1 MANIVTNLMG
11 GMTVE
16 KLGSAFNSA
25 KDASKGILDNLSKA
39 TKVAGELGTKMKG
52 AMGSISSAAGF
63 GKLSLGAGQTGN
75 VMSDSLGGFSTPTGA
90 GQSSMMGAWG
100 KFGSM
105 NQAVSGQPQP
115 GASDPRNAGV
125 MLGNVTEGVQQM
137 LPDMQATMTR
147 ATTYYNATM
156 YAGNRFPRATN
167 GMTAMMR
174 NMGAPVGMPS
184 VQDMTLGTIND
195 IGGLT
200 SVGADANVAKYLT
213 GRGMNVSGAKNST
226 YQETLRTI
234 AHAGKYLNISNEA
247 AAKSIEGLTS
257 AQGSS
262 NMLRKFGIYT
272 SDLTTGKEKTQ
283 GQIFE
288 ELAQRFTAGRE
299 PMSIENT
306 LSDIRR
312 GFLGVNIQNAFGND
326 QAGAEMF
333 KQYMV
338 ERAAGSKMDLSD
350 TEAMN
355 KIYSD
360 LGPSG
365 AFGLGSGNASGNANP
380 MNSLYALNSSETN
393 QLDKAEQ
400 AYIQG
405 ITAAVQ
411 PLQLLN
417 DVSGQLA
424 ATMAG
429 VNLAFLSTMKTSQV
443 YQGGAKAMG
452 AVASWAGGNA
462 LELGKAAVQF
472 AMGDYLGAVST
483 GAIPAVNLAMGTAGL
498 TAMAATGLAT
508 TVAGG
513 GLWMDNAGIVNN
525 KRNPNNEDK
534 PNQGGPTPDAKS
546 SVSLGDTAS
555 GLQVSP
561 IPGAKPVPGAGYNDK
576 SGVYYQETGNPHMG
590 FDLQASDG
598 KAVYSV
604 CDGKVIK
611 ADGDSKRYYIGE
623 SMPSGGTKYDDL
635 AKNVKGSI
643 SLGQQVHIYHEATG
657 YTFIYG
663 HLSAIKVSKGPVKKG
678 ALIGLSG
685 HSGGTTGPHLHFE
698 VKDKN
703 GRKIN
708 PKTAIAKVNATKVSP
723 ASAGTAGV
731 AAGTAGAGSSAAD
744 YVQGMLAQG
753 NAAGSGAGFFG
764 ATPQQIQ
771 AIVAS
776 LNSGDMSAMQGAVNA
791 MVNLANGGKTPTTNG
806 ATTVNGAKSTGG
818 NTVNIEVK
826 IPEVTETEAAR
837 FAKLVKQYL
846 ANDTLTSNMGSY

>member
-1 MANIVTNLMG
+1 MANIITNLMG

-16 KLGSAFNSA
+16 KLGSAFTTA
-25 KDASKGILDNLSKA
+25 KDAAKGMADHVERANKA
-39 TKVAGELGTKMKG
+39 AQSLGNRMKG
-52 AMGSISSAAGF
+52 VMGNIISG
-63 GKLSLGAGQTGN
+63 GQKSLGNTGGN
-75 VMSDSLGGFSTPTGA
+75 SMADSLGGFTSPGGA
-90 GQSSMMGAWG
+90 GTNSMMGAWG

-105 NQAVSGQPQP
+105 SQAVNGEPQP
-115 GASDPRNAGV
+115 GAADGRNAGV

-137 LPDMQATMTR
+137 LPNMQATMER

-174 NMGAPVGMPS
+174 NMGAGVGMPS
-184 VQDMTLGTIND
+184 VQDMTLGTLND

-247 AAKSIEGLTS
+247 AARSIEGLTS

-288 ELAQRFTAGRE
+288 ELAQRFTAGQE

-312 GFLGVNIQNAFGND
+312 GYLGVNIQNAFGND

-333 KQYMV
+333 KQFMV
-338 ERAAGSKMDLSD
+338 ERAGGAKMDLSD
-350 TEAMN
+350 TDAMN

-417 DVSGQLA
+417 DVSGTLA
-424 ATMAG
+424 ATLAG

-443 YQGGAKAMG
+443 YQGGAKSMG
-452 AVASWAGGNA
+452 AIASWAGGNA
-462 LELGKAAVQF
+462 LELGKAAAQF
-472 AMGDYLGAVST
+472 AVGDYLGAVAT
-483 GAIPAVNLAMGTAGL
+483 GAVPAVNLDMGTAGL
-498 TAMAATGLAT
+498 AAMGAAGLT
-508 TVAGG
+508 TTIVGG

-525 KRNPNNEDK
+525 KRNPNNQDK
-534 PNQGGPTPDAKS
+534 PNQGGPAPDGKTN
-546 SVSLGDTAS
+546 LGGGGMFDSAS
-555 GLQVSP
+555 GLPISP
-561 IPGAKPVPGAGYNDK
+561 IPGAAQVPGAGYNDK
-576 SGVYYQETGNPHMG
+576 TGVYYKETGRPHMG
-590 FDLQASDG
+590 FDLKASDG

-604 CDGKVIK
+604 CDGKIIK
-611 ADGDSKRYYIGE
+611 AGGSSKRYYIGD
-623 SMPSGGTKYDDL
+623 SIPNGATKYDDL
-635 AKNVKGSI
+635 AKNVKNGI
-643 SLGQQVHIYHEATG
+643 SLGQQVHVYHEATG

-663 HLSAIKVSKGPVKKG
+663 HLSSIKVSSGHVSKGQLLG
-678 ALIGLSG
+678 RSG

-698 VKDKN
+698 VQDRHGN
-703 GRKIN
+703 KIN
-708 PKTAIAKVNATKVSP
+708 PKTAIAKANATAAGAAGAAGSVSGVGVSP
-723 ASAGTAGV
+723 AATA
-731 AAGTAGAGSSAAD
+731 TATS
-744 YVQGMLAQG
+744 MLAQG
-753 NAAGSGAGFFG
+753 NSALTNGGFFG
-764 ATPQQIQ
+764 ASTSQIQ

-776 LNSGDMSAMQGAVNA
+776 LNSGDVNAMQGAVNA
-791 MVNLANGGKTPTTNG
+791 MVNLANGGKSPTANGTTAGTN
-806 ATTVNGAKSTGG
+806 AKTTSGGG